1 MKIAFLNIYG
11 GRVSR
16 GAEVAIDE
24 IAKRLNSK
32 HQITVFQS
40 GNLENASYSIQKISS
55 IPIISPDISHN
66 IILRVLK
73 KFYLDPYSLLV
84 LFFTLQCIPKILKNR
99 YDLLVPIN
107 GFWQII
113 ICKLIRLLFRKK
125 IILFGYAGIGIDDY
139 VNLKLNPDAFFTMSQ
154 TALSWAKKVSPKIP
168 IKVLPGGVD
177 TLKFKPDIKPMEL
190 PFKPPIILTV
200 AALSVY
206 KRIDLVIK
214 AVSKLPHAS
223 LVVAGNGILK
233 EEIELLGKK
242 MLPGRFL
249 RLDIGFQQLPSLYSA
264 CQVFTLPSNHSEPS
278 IFSKLT
284 GVNPSE
290 AFGIVYLEAMSCGL
304 PIVAPNDP
312 LRKEIIGNAGILV
325 NCEDIN
331 EYSLALNQALQR
343 TWGSLPREQANK
355 FSWDKIVSQFSNDL
369 VDIFS

>member
-24 IAKRLNSK
+24 IAKRLNNK
-32 HQITVFQS
+32 HQVTVFQS
-40 GNLENASYSIQKISS
+40 GYLENRSYTIHKISNV
-55 IPIISPDISHN
+55 PTISPDISHN
-66 IILRVLK
+66 IVLRILK

-84 LFFTLQCIPKILKNR
+84 LFFTLQCIPKLLKHR
-99 YDLLVPIN
+99 YDLLIPIN

-113 ICKLIRLLFRKK
+113 ICKLVRLIYRNKVV
-125 IILFGYAGIGIDDY
+125 LFGFAGIGIDDY
-139 VNLKLNPDAFFTMSQ
+139 INLKLNPDAFFTMSKVAQ
-154 TALSWAKKVSPKIP
+154 SWAKKISPKMP
-168 IKVLPGGVD
+168 ISVLPEGVD

-190 PFKPPIILTV
+190 PFKLPIVLTV
-200 AALSVY
+200 ATLSAY

-214 AVSKLPHAS
+214 AVVKLPHVS

-233 EEIELLGKK
+233 DEIEKLGNKL
-242 MLPGRFL
+242 LPGRFL
-249 RLDIGFQQLPSLYSA
+249 RLDIEFKELPALYSA
-264 CQVFTLPSNHSEPS
+264 CQVFTLPSLHSNSS
-278 IFSKLT
+278 IFSKIT

-325 NCEDIN
+325 NCEDI
-331 EYSLALNQALQR
+331 EKYSLALNQTLQKN
-343 TWGSLPREQANK
+343 WGNLPRKQSEIFN
-355 FSWDKIVSQFSNDL
+355 WDKIVSQFSTDL
-369 VDIFS
+369 ETIFT